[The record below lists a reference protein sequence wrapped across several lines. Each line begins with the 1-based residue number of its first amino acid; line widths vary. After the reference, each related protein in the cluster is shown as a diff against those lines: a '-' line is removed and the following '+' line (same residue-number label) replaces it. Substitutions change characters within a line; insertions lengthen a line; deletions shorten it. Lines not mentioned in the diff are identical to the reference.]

1 MMYKP
6 GQEENV
12 DLDYDIEE
20 QSSFIINPNPNEKTD
35 IGGSLVEEDAADSS
49 RSRLTLPR
57 FLSLRSQGK
66 HKGGKGE

>member
-20 QSSFIINPNPNEKTD
+20 QSSFIINPNPDEKTD
-35 IGGSLVEEDAADSS
+35 IGGSLGEEDAADSL

-57 FLSLRSQGK
+57 FLTLRAHGR
-66 HKGGKGE
+66 HKGIKGK

>member
-1 MMYKP
+1 MYKP

-12 DLDYDIEE
+12 DLDIDIEE
-20 QSSFIINPNPNEKTD
+20 QSSFIINPHEKTD
-35 IGGSLVEEDAADSS
+35 IGPSLVEEDSL

-66 HKGGKGE
+66 QKGGKGE

>member
-12 DLDYDIEE
+12 DLDIDIEE
-20 QSSFIINPNPNEKTD
+20 QSSFIINPHEKTD
-35 IGGSLVEEDAADSS
+35 IGPSLAEEDSF

-57 FLSLRSQGK
+57 FLTLRSQGK
-66 HKGGKGE
+66 YRGGKGE